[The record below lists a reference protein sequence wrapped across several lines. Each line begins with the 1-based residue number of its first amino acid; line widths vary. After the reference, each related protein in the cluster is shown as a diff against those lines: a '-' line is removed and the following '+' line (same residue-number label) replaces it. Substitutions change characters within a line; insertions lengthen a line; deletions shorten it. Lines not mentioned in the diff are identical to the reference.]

1 MKYNFKIYDEG
12 NLISEQTDEDMEE
25 YVEAKPQRWVRANG
39 HGWVDV
45 DFVKFVDISEDLFGN
60 DVLTFEYNDRIYNS
74 NIHIGDKP

>member
-1 MKYNFKIYDEG
+1 MYEEG
-12 NLISEQTDEDMEE
+12 NLISEQTDEDMED
-25 YVEAKPQRWVRANG
+25 YVKEIPQRWVRVHG

-60 DVLTFEYNDRIYNS
+60 DVLTFEYKDRIYHS